1 MSQCLGLRRRRRKGY
16 TDHRV
21 PARPQAVVGRLQAAE
36 MNEVSATLS
45 KCMRCGS
52 ADLEDREVEK
62 LVRGGD
68 DVAVLRVQATVCH
81 HCGERYL
88 ANEAV
93 RSLEDAR
100 HDLAEGKVSRFRS
113 LGRVLAPQPG

>member
-1 MSQCLGLRRRRRKGY
+1 M
-16 TDHRV
+16 
-21 PARPQAVVGRLQAAE
+21 VGRLPGAE
-36 MNEVSATLS
+36 THEVSATLS

-52 ADLEDREVEK
+52 VDLEDREIEK

-88 ANEAV
+88 PNEAV
-93 RSLEDAR
+93 RSLEQAR
-100 HDLAEGKVSRFRS
+100 HDLAEGKVSRFRP
-113 LGRVLAPQPG
+113 LGRVLAPPPDSPR